1 MNILKITQTNKW
13 FVVEHGDNK
22 ITMLNQRALVYHLKK
37 MGFDA
42 AARAS
47 IIHMFEYESTVSFNL
62 AHTER
67 KVS

>member
-1 MNILKITQTNKW
+1 MNILKITQVNKW

-37 MGFDA
+37 FGFDS

-47 IIHMFEYESTVSFNL
+47 IVHMFEYETTICIDL
-62 AHTER
+62 DQA
-67 KVS
+67 KIAA

>member
-22 ITMLNQRALVYHLKK
+22 VTMLNQRALVYHLKK
-37 MGFDA
+37 FGFDS

-47 IIHMFEYESTVSFNL
+47 IIHMFEYETTVTIDL
-62 AHTER
+62 DAI
-67 KVS
+67 KVAA